1 MPTDSIPSVPPP
13 PRPTPATA
21 AGQREAWF
29 RRQVWV
35 TAMLIGW
42 GAFELGRWTEAA
54 EPWDFWSVFGGFFGA
69 MMVVSAVFGLRVAVR
84 HLGAGSGV
92 DAPAR

>member
-1 MPTDSIPSVPPP
+1 MPTDPMLSVPPQS
-13 PRPTPATA
+13 RPIPTTEAS
-21 AGQREAWF
+21 QRQAWY

-35 TAMLIGW
+35 SAMFIGW

-54 EPWDFWSVFGGFFGA
+54 ELWDFWSVFGGFFGA
-69 MMVVSAVFGLRVAVR
+69 VMVVSAVFGLRSGLR
-84 HLGAGSGV
+84 QMGAGSGV